1 MILKRV
7 NGFFSCC
14 NFSPKNSRGQLT
26 IFVIVAIFVVAGAF
40 LFFTFRGDFQTTIPP
55 NLEPV
60 YNTFISCLQEDTLS
74 GMDVLL
80 SQGGY
85 IDVPDFEPGSAYMP
99 FSSQL
104 DFLGSSIPYW
114 YYVSG
119 NNIQK
124 EQVPTKSQ
132 MEEQLQNFIE
142 QEIRNCRFDNYY
154 DDDFYIFLESPK
166 ANVNILNERVD
177 VSLDADLT
185 INKGDENF
193 LAKNHKISIDSEL
206 GSLFESANKIYD
218 YEQNSLFL
226 ENYGVDVL
234 RLYAPVDGVE
244 LTCSPKTWN
253 GYDIYNELK
262 NAVEANTQALKVSG
276 GLFSSGKDD
285 KYFISDI
292 SVPHNV
298 RFLNSKNWSGS
309 FEVNPTEESVLLA
322 TPVGTQPG
330 LGILGFC
337 YVPYHFVYSL
347 KYPVLVQVSGKSET
361 FQFSLAVVIEGN
373 KPRVADNSTAVAVNV
388 PELCAQKNTQ
398 LEVNVLDTKFN
409 KIDADVSYEC
419 SGTIC
424 PIGGTT
430 SGNIKGLFPQCV
442 NGYIIAKAQE
452 YETAKSLHS
461 VVQQGSADIFLDK
474 LYKKD
479 VQLKLDGKNY
489 DGQAT
494 ISFLLDDGSS
504 KVVVYPE
511 QKTVDL
517 SDGQYEIQVHIF
529 KNSTINIAAT
539 KTEKCIEIPDSGIGG
554 FFGASKEKCFNIEF
568 PAQIV
573 SNALAGG
580 GKQNYYILDSDL
592 ENLKTIEIS
601 ATSLPTPTTI
611 AKLQD
616 NYLLFEDRGL
626 TINLK

>member
-1 MILKRV
+1 MILKGV
-7 NGFFSCC
+7 NEFFS
-14 NFSPKNSRGQLT
+14 SKTKAKKGQLT
-26 IFVIVAIFVVAGAF
+26 IFVIAAIFVVAAAF
-40 LFFTFRGDFQTTIPP
+40 LFFTFSGNFQASIPA

-60 YNTFISCLQEDTLS
+60 YTTFISCLEEDTLS
-74 GMDVLL
+74 GIDILE

-104 DFLGSSIPYW
+104 DFFGNPIPYW

-124 EQVPTKSQ
+124 EQIPTKSQ
-132 MEEQLQNFIE
+132 MEEQLQSYLE
-142 QEIRNCRFDNYY
+142 EKIRNCRFDNYY
-154 DDDFYIFLESPK
+154 DDDFYIFLENPK
-166 ANVNILNERVD
+166 ANVNILDERVD

-193 LAKNHKISIDSEL
+193 LAKNHKISINSQV
-206 GSLFESANKIYD
+206 GALFESANKIYD
-218 YEQNSLFL
+218 YEQSSLFL

-244 LTCSPKTWN
+244 LTCSPKIWN
-253 GYDIYNELK
+253 GNDVYNELK
-262 NAVEANTQALKVSG
+262 NSIEANTQAIKIKG
-276 GLFSSGKDD
+276 GDFSLTNSDD

-309 FEVNPTEESVLLA
+309 FEVNPAEESLLLA

-347 KYPVLVQVSGKSET
+347 KYPVLVQISGKSET
-361 FQFSLAVVIEGN
+361 FQFPLAIVIEGN

-398 LEVNVLDTKFN
+398 IEVNVLDIKFN

-419 SGTIC
+419 SGTVC
-424 PIGGTT
+424 PIGRT
-430 SGNIKGLFPQCV
+430 SDGNVKELFPQCV
-442 NGYIIAKAQE
+442 NGYVIAKAQG
-452 YETAKSLHS
+452 YETAKSLYS
-461 VVQQGSADIFLDK
+461 VVQQGSTDIFLDK
-474 LYKKD
+474 LHTQN
-479 VQLKLDGKNY
+479 VQLKLDGKDYN
-489 DGQAT
+489 GQAT

-539 KTEKCIEIPDSGIGG
+539 KTEKCIEIPESGIGG

-580 GKQNYYILDSDL
+580 GKQNHYLLDSDL
-592 ENLKTIEIS
+592 ENSKTIEIS
-601 ATSLPTPTTI
+601 AISLPTPTTI

-626 TINLK
+626 NVIFK